1 MNITVLSGRLVYDIE
16 VKATD
21 KGDKYL
27 STRIAVPRNDKNKTT
42 DFFNFRAWGNTAE
55 FIAKYFKK
63 GDPITVIGEL
73 RNSAY
78 DKKDGTRVETSFVEA
93 TKVEFVPRASRSE
106 ESGKAAEPKD
116 APVGDLPFEI

>member
-1 MNITVLSGRLVYDIE
+1 MNISILSGRLVYE
-16 VKATD
+16 VELKETD
-21 KGDKYL
+21 NGKKYL
-27 STRIAVPRNDKNKTT
+27 STRIAVPRNDKDKTT

-55 FIAKYFKK
+55 FINKYFKK

-116 APVGDLPFEI
+116 VPVGDLPFEI